1 MKLTMTSWLG
11 NLPEDAV
18 YDTIESPIG
27 RLLVIVSRK
36 GVHALISASDE
47 EASTLMEMLPHDSG
61 QPILVQVRAQLA
73 EYFGG
78 RRRRF
83 DLPLVL
89 EGTEF
94 QKQVWSELAK
104 IPYGETISYG
114 EQARR
119 IGKPNAMRAVGG
131 ANGRNPIS
139 IIIPCHRVIGA
150 DGGLTGFG
158 WGTHNKKTLLDLERR
173 YG

>member
-1 MKLTMTSWLG
+1 MPTPLR

-18 YDTIESPIG
+18 YDTMESPIG
-27 RLLVIVSRK
+27 RLLIIVSRK
-36 GVHALISASDE
+36 GVHALIAASDE
-47 EASTLMEMLPHDSG
+47 GSEELMKLLPRDPGHPMLSS
-61 QPILVQVRAQLA
+61 VRAQLA

-83 DLPLVL
+83 DLPIVL
-89 EGTEF
+89 DGTDF

-119 IGKPNAMRAVGG
+119 IGKPKALRAVGG

-150 DGGLTGFG
+150 DGSLTGFG
-158 WGTHNKKTLLDLERR
+158 WGTGNKKTLLDLERR
-173 YG
+173 HA

>member
-1 MKLTMTSWLG
+1 MLSVLKT
-11 NLPEDAV
+11 LPEDAV
-18 YDTIESPIG
+18 FDTMESPIG
-27 RLLVIVSRK
+27 RLLIIVSRK
-36 GVHALISASDE
+36 GVHALISGDDE
-47 EASTLMEMLPHDSG
+47 EATALMVALPHDAGHPVLS
-61 QPILVQVRAQLA
+61 QVRAQLA

-89 EGTEF
+89 EGTAF

-119 IGKPNAMRAVGG
+119 IGKPKALRAVGG

-150 DGGLTGFG
+150 DGSLTGFG
-158 WGTHNKKTLLDLERR
+158 WGMGNKQRLLELERKH
-173 YG
+173 G

>member
-1 MKLTMTSWLG
+1 MPQWLQ
-11 NLPEDAV
+11 NLPQDVA

-27 RLLVIVSRK
+27 RLLVIVSRQ
-36 GVHALISASDE
+36 GIHALISAEGAQADE
-47 EASTLMEMLPHDSG
+47 LMLELGREPGHPMM
-61 QPILVQVRAQLA
+61 IRVRAQLA

-78 RRRRF
+78 RRKRF

-94 QKQVWSELAK
+94 QKLVWSELAK

-114 EQARR
+114 EQAKR
-119 IGKPNAMRAVGG
+119 IGKPSAMRAVGG

-139 IIIPCHRVIGA
+139 IIVPCHRVVGS
-150 DGGLTGFG
+150 DGSLTGFG
-158 WGTHNKKTLLDLERR
+158 WGMPKKQTLLELEQRFS
-173 YG
+173 